1 VTGNQIAD
9 YFAALDRLKRRHE
22 KINNDAVAIE
32 AGRTKGS
39 IKKSRPVFAELIAA
53 IDAAAS
59 KQAHPRTDHVARLNR
74 LKETVS
80 ELRLQLDASYARELS
95 LLAEIYE
102 LRKQVANLTGGK
114 VLPIRGAD
122 RNVRSSDT

>member
-1 VTGNQIAD
+1 MTGNPLDD
-9 YFAALDRLKRRHE
+9 YFAALDRLKRRRA

-53 IDAAAS
+53 IDAAAIE
-59 KQAHPRTDHVARLNR
+59 QAQPRNDQIVRLTR
-74 LKETVS
+74 AKETVD
-80 ELRLQLDASYARELS
+80 ELRSQLDASYARELS
-95 LLAEIYE
+95 LLAELYE
-102 LRKQVANLTGGK
+102 LRKQLADLVGSK

-122 RNVRSSDT
+122 RKGRN

>member
-1 VTGNQIAD
+1 MAD
-9 YFAALDRLKRRHE
+9 YFAALDRLKRRRA

-59 KQAHPRTDHVARLNR
+59 KQAHPRTDQFARLNR
-74 LKETVS
+74 LKATVN

-95 LLAEIYE
+95 LLAEIYG
-102 LRKQVANLTGGK
+102 LRKQLAHLAGGK

-122 RNVRSSDT
+122 RKARSSET